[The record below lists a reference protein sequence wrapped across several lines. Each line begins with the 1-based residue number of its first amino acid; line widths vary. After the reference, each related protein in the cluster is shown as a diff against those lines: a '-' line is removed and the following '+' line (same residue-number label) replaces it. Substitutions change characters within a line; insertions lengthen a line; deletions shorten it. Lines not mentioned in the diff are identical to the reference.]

1 MIEIELPQALALYSI
16 LLGLLAAGIWLYTE
30 LTVRRPQRRL
40 GQQFLWKCTFCG
52 CTYLDQ
58 HAEKLSKC
66 PRCENLNRADEAA
79 VFEITDSGARKATPP
94 PEPVARNTS
103 RRKRTG
109 QRTRGPRRRR

>member
-52 CTYLDQ
+52 CTYLDE
-58 HAEKLSKC
+58 HAEKLSEC
-66 PRCENLNRADEAA
+66 PRCQNFNSAGEAS
-79 VFEITDSGARKATPP
+79 VFQINDTGAHQSPAPDP
-94 PEPVARNTS
+94 SARNTS